1 MAALLGRELNAYS
14 RGAITYDMRRLR
26 LHGLIQ
32 RIARTH
38 RYMVTLDGWQ
48 VAGFY
53 NTLYHHVL
61 RPGWTALAEPN
72 GSTPDSI
79 ATAVPHLAK
88 ATLDAFQQL
97 HSNPDSS
104 NAAA

>member
-1 MAALLGRELNAYS
+1 M
-14 RGAITYDMRRLR
+14 TYDLRRLR

-32 RIARTH
+32 RVPGSH

-61 RPGWTALAEPN
+61 RPGWTTLAEP
-72 GSTPDSI
+72 STSTRDPV
-79 ATAVPHLAK
+79 AVAVRHLADV
-88 ATLDAFQQL
+88 TRGLFQQIHPDPD
-97 HSNPDSS
+97 HS
-104 NAAA
+104 AAAA